1 MKLLLRT
8 IAAGAVLLGAQSAM
22 AEETFITIGTGG
34 QTGVYYVVGQ
44 SICRLVNRGTAE
56 HNIKCTAPSTGGSI
70 DNINA
75 IKNGDRQM
83 GVAQSDWQF
92 HAYNGTSQFE
102 GDKFDKLRAVFSVHG
117 EPFTVVARTDAG
129 VKNFD
134 DLKGKRVNIGNPG
147 SGQRATMDVVMN
159 AKGWTLDDFAL
170 ASELKAAEQAGALG
184 DNKID
189 AMIYTVG
196 HPAGAIQEATTT
208 TDATL
213 VNVDGDAIAKLVE
226 ENPYYAWA
234 TIPGGMYKGND
245 EDTTTFGVKAT
256 FVSSS
261 DVPEDVIYQVVKA
274 VFDNFDRFKKLHP
287 AFENLTEEQMIKD
300 GLSAPLHD
308 GAVKYYKERGWM

>member
-1 MKLLLRT
+1 
-8 IAAGAVLLGAQSAM
+8 
-22 AEETFITIGTGG
+22 
-34 QTGVYYVVGQ
+34 
-44 SICRLVNRGTAE
+44 
-56 HNIKCTAPSTGGSI
+56 
-70 DNINA
+70 
-75 IKNGDRQM
+75 
-83 GVAQSDWQF
+83 
-92 HAYNGTSQFE
+92 
-102 GDKFDKLRAVFSVHG
+102 
-117 EPFTVVARTDAG
+117 
-129 VKNFD
+129 
-134 DLKGKRVNIGNPG
+134 
-147 SGQRATMDVVMN
+147 MDVVMN

-213 VNVDGDAIAKLVE
+213 VDVDGDAIAKLVE
-226 ENPYYAWA
+226 DNPYYAWA

-261 DVPEDVIYQVVKA
+261 DVPEEVIYQVVKA